1 MLQISDLES
10 PEKSL
15 KRLKRRSTFIFI
27 SIFLISLIGIAQIL
41 NLTVFNKQNYIT
53 VSENNRIITTP
64 IYPSRGLIKIANTGE
79 LVTENIVSH
88 SLVFSPKKI
97 NNPTAFLKAL
107 SSKIGLSKEESLRSE
122 RILKKNSKNIK
133 RKITLIEDLSSQQVA
148 KFLLSKN
155 QFPSIALRA
164 ELKRFVLDD
173 SLFSHALGYL
183 GPISKEVRQDS
194 DDYKYPLSAKVGKT
208 GIEKSYEKVLRG
220 EIGYKTVEVD
230 VYGNE
235 VRELSRT
242 KSVKAE
248 DINISLDKE
257 LQQLARNMM
266 AGRKGAIV
274 AMDPNTGFIKV
285 LLSSPDFSPNVFNKS
300 SSGSLKSMA
309 TNKDAPFFNRAISG
323 NYPPASTLKP
333 FLGLLGVDS
342 QVISWDTKIE
352 DKGFFQIKE
361 GGRKYRGWK
370 EKGHGEVQLKKAIV
384 ESSDVFFYELAAKLT
399 IKRISDFLT
408 LFGFGKS
415 SGLDILEEGSGILPN
430 RNWKLGA
437 IGESWYVGDTINIG
451 IGQGFITSTPLQLAL
466 AVSIIATKGKA
477 YKPKIVEQIG
487 ETIVMP
493 ELLYEVEI
501 NEKQNWKK
509 IEDSMMSV
517 ISSWNGTAHNLFEG
531 RKVVIAGKTGTAQIQ
546 SLMAEDLT
554 VQEEYKTV
562 RKDEKNRDHALFVSY
577 GPVPSPNLSVVVIIE
592 NGESGSRV
600 AAPIAKAIIEK
611 YQENLKEYE

>member
-1 MLQISDLES
+1 MLQISDLAS
-10 PEKSL
+10 PEKNL
-15 KRLKRRSTFIFI
+15 RRLKRRSTFIFI

-97 NNPTAFLKAL
+97 NNQTALLKAL

-122 RILKKNSKNIK
+122 RILKKNSMKING
-133 RKITLIEDLSSQQVA
+133 KITLIEDLSSQQVA

-155 QFPSIALRA
+155 QFPSIVLKS

-173 SLFSHALGYL
+173 HLFSHALGYL

-194 DDYKYPLSAKVGKT
+194 EDYKYSFEAKVGKS
-208 GIEKSYEKVLRG
+208 GIEKSYEKTLRG
-220 EIGYKTVEVD
+220 GIGHKTVEVD

-235 VRELSRT
+235 IRELSRT
-242 KSVKAE
+242 KPIKAE

-285 LLSSPDFSPNVFNKS
+285 LLSSPDFNPNVFNKS

-309 TNKDAPFFNRAISG
+309 VNKDAPFFNRAISG

-342 QVISWDTKIE
+342 QVISWDTKIQ
-352 DKGFFQIKE
+352 DNGFFQIKE

-370 EKGHGEVQLKKAIV
+370 EDGHGEVQLKKAIV

-399 IKRISDFLT
+399 IKKISDFLT
-408 LFGFGKS
+408 LFGFGKP
-415 SGLDILEEGSGILPN
+415 SGLDIFEEGSGILPN

-437 IGESWYVGDTINIG
+437 IGESWYVGDTVNIG
-451 IGQGFITSTPLQLAL
+451 IGQGYITSTPLQLAL
-466 AVSIIATKGKA
+466 AVSIIATRGKA

-487 ETIVMP
+487 ETSVIP
-493 ELLYEVEI
+493 ELLYELEI

-517 ISSWNGTAHNLFEG
+517 ISSWNGTAHNLFED

-562 RKDEKNRDHALFVSY
+562 RKDKKNRDHALFVSY

-600 AAPIAKAIIEK
+600 AAPIAKAMIEK
-611 YQENLKEYE
+611 YQENFKKNE